1 MPAEAFHTCAYE
13 ECGVRFKCAGLVR
26 AESTTPFCACKEQAL
41 TGSGL
46 LYYCSFACER
56 LENGPTDSD
65 ASDDE

>member
-1 MPAEAFHTCAYE
+1 MPAKVYHVCAYE
-13 ECGVRFKCAGLVR
+13 GCGKRFKCAGLVPP
-26 AESTTPFCACKEQAL
+26 TPFCACKEQAV

-65 ASDDE
+65 ASD